1 MTELEASLHSIT
13 VQALFTYVK
22 SHDLRPIAFNFQQQG
37 RHDNAF
43 CLLPES

>member
-1 MTELEASLHSIT
+1 MTGVEDSLHTIT
-13 VQALFTYVK
+13 VQALLTYVK
-22 SHDLRPIAFNFQQQG
+22 SQHLRPLAFSFQQQG